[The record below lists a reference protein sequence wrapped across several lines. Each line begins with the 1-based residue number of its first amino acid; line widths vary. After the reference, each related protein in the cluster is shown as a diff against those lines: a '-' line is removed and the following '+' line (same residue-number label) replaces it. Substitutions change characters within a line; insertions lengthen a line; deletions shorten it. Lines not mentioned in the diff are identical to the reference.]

1 MESFGNR
8 QENSRLS
15 GGTQRPV
22 LVQDDETTKRKI
34 LEEDLERSGRFLRD
48 FMIRHRAEL
57 SDIESDATSP
67 TDPTPR
73 DIAQRT

>member
-1 MESFGNR
+1 M
-8 QENSRLS
+8 
-15 GGTQRPV
+15 
-22 LVQDDETTKRKI
+22 QDDETTKRKI

-57 SDIESDATSP
+57 SDIESDANSP